1 MVHFFLL
8 IFVFLL
14 KPQNRESDRT
24 CIMAFLLYFF
34 MGGKAAD
41 GKLCF
46 FKMECSIKKAA
57 VPGNEAAAFSDL
69 QNR

>member
-1 MVHFFLL
+1 
-8 IFVFLL
+8 
-14 KPQNRESDRT
+14 
-24 CIMAFLLYFF
+24 MAFLLYFF